1 MAKDVIDRAVIE
13 LRALKPESVT
23 EKLPLVGA
31 DGYFALAQQVER
43 LSESSGLDAVT
54 ITHLLD
60 RYGSMISEVLALIEA
75 NPKLAAKV
83 DKDLLYVKA
92 EIEYAAS
99 HEGARTVDDV
109 ISRRTRIAFEASDHG
124 VHLADEIAAIIAPV
138 LGWSAKER
146 KSSVTAYEEL
156 VDRELEALDELLE
169 EHESLSSKSD
179 FYNHLLRVSSLAS

>member
-1 MAKDVIDRAVIE
+1 MAKDAIDRAVIE

-43 LSESSGLDAVT
+43 LSETSGLDAQT
-54 ITHLLD
+54 ITHLLN
-60 RYGSMISEVLALIEA
+60 RYGSMISEVLALIEV

-83 DKDLLYVKA
+83 DKDLLYIKA

-109 ISRRTRIAFEASDHG
+109 ISRRTRMAFEASNNG

-146 KSSVTAYEEL
+146 KASVVAYEDL
-156 VDRELEALDELLE
+156 VDRELEALDLLLVE
-169 EHESLSSKSD
+169 QE
-179 FYNHLLRVSSLAS
+179 RVSS

>member
-1 MAKDVIDRAVIE
+1 MAQDVIDRAVIE

-43 LSESSGLDAVT
+43 LSETSGLDAVT

-60 RYGSMISEVLALIEA
+60 RYGSMISEVLALIDA

-83 DKDLLYVKA
+83 DRDLLYIKA

-156 VDRELEALDELLE
+156 VDRELEALDQLLE
-169 EHESLSSKSD
+169 EHESLSS
-179 FYNHLLRVSSLAS
+179 